1 MIKKSEVVRVE
12 AWVVGGTSGIGA
24 AIVEGLQE
32 RGIQPLVISNDARV
46 GQQLGQKG
54 IVFECMDLSASGVEI
69 AQQTISLLGQY
80 GLPTYLFMS
89 AGLTREQ
96 AATETSPED
105 WLTLANVNLLSVAQ
119 MCNVVTKAWLNERDF
134 EAWRRHVV
142 ILGSVNAMRPLSSQG
157 AYSVMKAGLHAYAK
171 CLSNDVAG
179 GKIRVNVVAPGAIWT
194 PMNESLFLNDIDGSE
209 KRRVIESSL
218 IERWG
223 HAREIGDVALW
234 VALDS
239 PEFLTGSEL
248 VVDGGHVVKR

>member
-1 MIKKSEVVRVE
+1 ME
-12 AWVVGGTSGIGA
+12 AWVVGGTSGIGE
-24 AIVEGLQE
+24 AITEELMG
-32 RGIQPLVISNDARV
+32 RGIQPLVISNDVRA
-46 GQQLGQKG
+46 GQEMSQQGRT
-54 IVFECMDLSASGVEI
+54 FEFLDLSVGGFEV
-69 AQQTISLLGQY
+69 AQETHRLLLQY

-89 AGLTREQ
+89 AGRTQEQ
-96 AATETSPED
+96 SAVDTSIED
-105 WLTLANVNLLSVAQ
+105 WSTLANVNLLSVIQ
-119 MCNVVTKAWLNERDF
+119 MCNVVAQTWMNDQEC

-171 CLSNDVAG
+171 CLSNDVAS

-194 PMNESLFLNDIDGSE
+194 PMNESLFLDDNDGCE
-209 KRRVIESSL
+209 RQRVIESSL

-223 HAREIGDVALW
+223 QASEIAQVAIW

-239 PEFLTGSEL
+239 PPFLTGSEL